1 MTDLMPDPET
11 VTTPIAQ
18 RHYTPAVYDTNATA
32 ILRPDET
39 LILNVGG
46 PVGRA
51 HAVIASPDTTGDIVP
66 LMRLLQDPPTGTPPP
81 LPVPPAPQVE
91 AWMRP
96 GRTVEYFQDGP
107 PGHVGAHRMPW
118 PRWADQLIGAGWAT
132 VAWSLLGLAI
142 LAVIR

>member
-1 MTDLMPDPET
+1 MTDVLPPREQLT
-11 VTTPIAQ
+11 QPIAH
-18 RHYTPAVYDTNATA
+18 RWLTTSTIYDPNKTA

-39 LILNVGG
+39 LILNVAG
-46 PVGRA
+46 
-51 HAVIASPDTTGDIVP
+51 PDTSGEIVP
-66 LMRLLQDPPTGTPPP
+66 LMRMLQDPPTGTPPP
-81 LPVPPAPQVE
+81 LPVPPAPEVE

-107 PGHVGAHRMPW
+107 PGHRGLHRKPPW